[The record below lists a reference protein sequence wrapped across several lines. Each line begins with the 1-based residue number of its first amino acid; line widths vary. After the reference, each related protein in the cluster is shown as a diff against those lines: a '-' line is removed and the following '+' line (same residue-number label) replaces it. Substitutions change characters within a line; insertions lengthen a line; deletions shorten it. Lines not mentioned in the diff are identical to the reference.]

1 MKIPK
6 LYLLFIAGIVWSI
19 AGLNILK
26 IGIDAYVSYVSL
38 FHLLLSL
45 IVYGVFMKFIF
56 SKMVYK
62 HTLRIISYEE
72 ERQLFIKFFD
82 IQAFCIM
89 AFMMS
94 GGISLRVF
102 HLVPDVFI
110 AVFYSGLG
118 GALFCAGILFFVSFY
133 QNIKEEV

>member
-1 MKIPK
+1 M
-6 LYLLFIAGIVWSI
+6 
-19 AGLNILK
+19 
-26 IGIDAYVSYVSL
+26 
-38 FHLLLSL
+38 
-45 IVYGVFMKFIF
+45 
-56 SKMVYK
+56 YK
-62 HTLRIISYEE
+62 RQTLRIISYEE

-94 GGISLRVF
+94 AGISLRVF